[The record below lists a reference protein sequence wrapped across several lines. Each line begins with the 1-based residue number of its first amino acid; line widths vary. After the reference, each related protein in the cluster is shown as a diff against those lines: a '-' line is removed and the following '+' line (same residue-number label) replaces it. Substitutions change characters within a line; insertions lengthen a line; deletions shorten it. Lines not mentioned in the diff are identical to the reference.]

1 MKANLDQYHFV
12 VKNKDGPCPVKIGY
26 RTIISR
32 ECKKLLDIK
41 IDQKRNVNELVQ
53 SLLKKPR
60 QGISA
65 PSRVV
70 SIVNFEQRQ

>member
-1 MKANLDQYHFV
+1 MKANLGQYHLV
-12 VKNKDGPCPVKIGY
+12 VKNKDGTCPVKIGY
-26 RTIISR
+26 RTIINS

-53 SLLKKPR
+53 SLKKPR

>member
-1 MKANLDQYHFV
+1 MKANLDQYNLV
-12 VKNKDGPCPVKIGY
+12 VKNKDGTCPVKLGY
-26 RTIISR
+26 RTIINS

-41 IDQKRNVNELVQ
+41 INQKRNVNELVQ

-60 QGISA
+60 QGTSA

-70 SIVNFEQRQ
+70 SIVNFEQR